1 MISVLIADDHA
12 IVRRGLRQLLEG
24 LGDMKVVGDV
34 GGGAA
39 VPDAVDTLRPD
50 VLVLDVGMPDTNFL
64 ELLALLH
71 ERAPRLR
78 TLILSVHAEVVYARR
93 ALQAGA
99 GGYITKDRADAEL
112 VEALRIIAQGRRYVS
127 PQLAQELADD
137 LATGRG
143 PSPDQALTNREH
155 EVMLLLAAGHTVTR
169 IAGLLSLS
177 VKTVSTHR
185 TRIMRKMQIFSNAE
199 LARYAL
205 SRGLLS

>member
-24 LGDMKVVGDV
+24 MGGVKVVGEV
-34 GGGAA
+34 GTGVE
-39 VPDAVDTLRPD
+39 VPDAVDTLRPE
-50 VLVLDVGMPDTNFL
+50 VLVLDVSMPDTNFL

-71 ERAPRLR
+71 DRAPRLR
-78 TLILSVHAEVVYARR
+78 TLILSVHAEAVYARR
-93 ALQAGA
+93 AIQAGA
-99 GGYITKDRADAEL
+99 AGYITKDRADAEL
-112 VEALRIIAQGRRYVS
+112 VEALRLIARGRRYVS

-143 PSPDQALTNREH
+143 PTPEQTLTNREH
-155 EVMLLLAAGHTVTR
+155 EVMLFLAAGHTVTD
-169 IAGLLSLS
+169 IAALLTLS

-185 TRIMRKMQIFSNAE
+185 TRIMRKMQLSSNAE

-205 SRGLLS
+205 SHGLLS